1 MNGKERCQ
9 SGRSGRTR
17 NAVNG
22 QLFPGFESLSFR
34 YTFYRHGLHGLHG
47 VYLTVIVRE
56 ICA

>member
-1 MNGKERCQ
+1 M
-9 SGRSGRTR
+9 
-17 NAVNG
+17 
-22 QLFPGFESLSFR
+22 FESLSFR